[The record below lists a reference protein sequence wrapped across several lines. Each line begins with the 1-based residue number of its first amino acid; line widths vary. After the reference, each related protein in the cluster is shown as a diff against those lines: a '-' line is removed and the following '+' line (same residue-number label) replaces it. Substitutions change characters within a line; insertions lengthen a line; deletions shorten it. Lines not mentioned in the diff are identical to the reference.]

1 MGYLSLSCSGVIP
14 GSGYIG
20 SPTNKDKGFFVLQL
34 NSRCKKK
41 MNLCIYRCEFSVW
54 LGSPQNKDEGEGG
67 FSQKAKEKSVGH
79 KEAREKIP

>member
-34 NSRCKKK
+34 VVAKKDESMYLGKASIKKK
-41 MNLCIYRCEFSVW
+41 HFLSGI
-54 LGSPQNKDEGEGG
+54 
-67 FSQKAKEKSVGH
+67 
-79 KEAREKIP
+79 ARIT

>member
-20 SPTNKDKGFFVLQL
+20 SPTNKAKVFFILQL

-41 MNLCIYRCEFSVW
+41 
-54 LGSPQNKDEGEGG
+54 DE
-67 FSQKAKEKSVGH
+67 SMYL
-79 KEAREKIP
+79 PM